1 MKNYALI
8 LAGGVGQR
16 MRSSGLPK
24 QFLKVY
30 GKPIII
36 YTIEKFVRCSNVDEI
51 VVACN
56 PLYIDYLN
64 ELLRPYPFGKSIAV
78 ISGGKDR
85 QGSVQNGIDFI
96 FNNGGNGDD
105 IIIIHDGV
113 RPLIDHDIISEN
125 IRVTEKEGCAM
136 TVRPVVESVVVSDN
150 NIAVFEDFKKRDN
163 TYSLTSPQTFKL
175 SVLVDAYEK
184 TKEANAPI
192 PLLDA
197 ALAYTYLG
205 HSIPLVMEYNQ
216 NIKITTPEDYY
227 VLKALLE
234 LQENK
239 DVFGLN

>member
-1 MKNYALI
+1 MRNYALV

-16 MRSSGLPK
+16 MRSSGMPK

-36 YTIEKFVRCSNVDEI
+36 YTIEKFVRCEDVNEV

-56 PLYIDYLN
+56 PQYIDYMK
-64 ELLRPYPFGKSIAV
+64 ELLLRYPLDKNVAI

-85 QGSVQNGIDFI
+85 QGSIQNGIEYI
-96 FNNGGNGDD
+96 LNNGGSEDD
-105 IIIIHDGV
+105 IVIIHDGV
-113 RPLIDHDIISEN
+113 RPLIDQDVISEN
-125 IRVTEKEGCAM
+125 IRIAQKNGCAM
-136 TVRPVVESVVVSDN
+136 TVRPVVESVVITDN
-150 NIAVFEDFKKRDN
+150 NIASFQDFKQRNN
-163 TYSLTSPQTFKL
+163 TYSLTSPQTFRL
-175 SVLVDAYEK
+175 AVLVETYKNSQDAD
-184 TKEANAPI
+184 API

-197 ALAYTYLG
+197 ALAYTYQG
-205 HSIPLVMEYNQ
+205 HKIPLVMEYNQ